1 MITFILNAIIESS
14 KELAIKSFTS
24 DFYLGKSTWNTL
36 TSFCFVPWWKELPRK
51 WQNSTTVLNK
61 FIKSSRKRGID
72 NFFILDCHHINSK
85 KRWSSTWKQMCGTLE
100 TTRIQLFDNFETPR
114 KQLWHKIDTTLW
126 ELCYKFE
133 TISGLL
139 WDNFDKKLTQLS
151 LNFDTKLTQLWEN
164 FDTSL
169 RQSRDYFETTLTH
182 LSINFNPTTSKR
194 DVTQLWQ
201 IFETSLTQ
209 VWQPGDNFGRLLG
222 QLMDHKV
229 TTYWIL
235 ADCASSLWAHMAI
248 F

>member
-51 WQNSTTVLNK
+51 WQNSTTVLTILLYK

-100 TTRIQLFDNFETPR
+100 TTWLQLFDNFETPW
-114 KQLWHKIDTTLW
+114 KQLWHKIDTTFTKLW
-126 ELCYKFE
+126 HKIDTTLRELWHKFE

-139 WDNFDKKLTQLS
+139 WDNFDTPFTQL
-151 LNFDTKLTQLWEN
+151 
-164 FDTSL
+164 
-169 RQSRDYFETTLTH
+169 
-182 LSINFNPTTSKR
+182 
-194 DVTQLWQ
+194 
-201 IFETSLTQ
+201 
-209 VWQPGDNFGRLLG
+209 
-222 QLMDHKV
+222 
-229 TTYWIL
+229 
-235 ADCASSLWAHMAI
+235 
-248 F
+248 

>member
-51 WQNSTTVLNK
+51 WQNSTTVLYK

-72 NFFILDCHHINSK
+72 NFLDCFWIVIT
-85 KRWSSTWKQMCGTLE
+85 STARNAGH
-100 TTRIQLFDNFETPR
+100 QLGNKCVAPWR
-114 KQLWHKIDTTLW
+114 QLGYNCLTTL
-126 ELCYKFE
+126 KHP
-133 TISGLL
+133 GN
-139 WDNFDKKLTQLS
+139 NFDIKLTQLS

-182 LSINFNPTTSKR
+182 LSLNFNPTTSKR
-194 DVTQLWQ
+194 DVTDRLWQ

-209 VWQPGDNFGRLLG
+209 VWLPGDNFGRLLG